1 MNKKQITEM
10 ITGHCASVASTQDN
24 GLVATKVY
32 IDDLA
37 DELANLFSIHG
48 VIPSVIKKGFA
59 QAMDGET
66 LLVNTQNDELIQI
79 NIKDKKTRWD
89 LYCKYLK
96 VTIEVVDETELD

>member
-1 MNKKQITEM
+1 
-10 ITGHCASVASTQDN
+10 
-24 GLVATKVY
+24 
-32 IDDLA
+32 
-37 DELANLFSIHG
+37 
-48 VIPSVIKKGFA
+48 
-59 QAMDGET
+59 MDGET